1 MNYKLFIFI
10 IFFLQPVNA
19 QEIFKN
25 NYKDSFKDYK
35 SININK
41 TLNEDFHC
49 FKSTRKY
56 IAGEKSFTLNFAG
69 VKINFLNFDGYRKV
83 NKYKCI
89 LK

>member
-1 MNYKLFIFI
+1 MYYKLFII
-10 IFFLQPVNA
+10 IILFLQSVNA

-25 NYKDSFKDYK
+25 NYKDNFNGYK
-35 SININK
+35 SFNK
-41 TLNEDFHC
+41 TLNEDLYC

-56 IAGEKSFTLNFAG
+56 IAGKKSFTLNFAN
-69 VKINFLNFDGYRKV
+69 VKINFLNFDGYRKA

>member
-1 MNYKLFIFI
+1 MHYKLFIFI

-19 QEIFKN
+19 KETVN
-25 NYKDSFKDYK
+25 NHYKDNFKGYQ
-35 SININK
+35 SISETSND
-41 TLNEDFHC
+41 DFYC

-56 IAGEKSFTLNFAG
+56 IAGKKSFTLNFAG

>member
-1 MNYKLFIFI
+1 MYSKYLIFI

-19 QEIFKN
+19 KETLN
-25 NYKDSFKDYK
+25 NQYKDNFKGYK
-35 SININK
+35 SINK
-41 TLNEDFHC
+41 TLNEDFYC

-69 VKINFLNFDGYRKV
+69 VKINFLNFDGYKKV

>member
-1 MNYKLFIFI
+1 MYYKLIIFI

-19 QEIFKN
+19 QEKFKDN
-25 NYKDSFKDYK
+25 FKDYK
-35 SININK
+35 SINK
-41 TLNEDFHC
+41 TLNEDFYC

-56 IAGEKSFTLNFAG
+56 IAGEKSFMLNFAG
-69 VKINFLNFDGYRKV
+69 IKINFLNFDGFKKV

>member
-1 MNYKLFIFI
+1 MYSKYLIFI

-19 QEIFKN
+19 KEIFN
-25 NYKDSFKDYK
+25 NHYKDNFKGYQ
-35 SININK
+35 SISKASND
-41 TLNEDFHC
+41 DFYC

-56 IAGEKSFTLNFAG
+56 IAGEKTFTLNLAG